1 MYFRLTLPN
10 RASVLVL
17 DETLYSGKD
26 TAAVTRMASGTAGFE
41 VGFVIRLNGVSFGAF
56 LTHPLLVI
64 AVLPSE
70 MLFDTHKVAES
81 VAWVMV
87 QTTRFWAYK
96 DPLPHL
102 LRLPLKQFPWHFVPS
117 PMHLQIL
124 VSLEPLVA
132 DLTHIPVRFQQRLG
146 R

>member
-1 MYFRLTLPN
+1 MGRKNKP
-10 RASVLVL
+10 R
-17 DETLYSGKD
+17 EH
-26 TAAVTRMASGTAGFE
+26 TATVTRMASSATGFE
-41 VGFVIRLNGVSFGAF
+41 VGFVIGLNSISFGAF

-70 MLFDTHKVAES
+70 MLFYSYKITKG

-87 QTTRFWAYK
+87 QTSRLRAHKNPF
-96 DPLPHL
+96 LHL
-102 LRLPLKQFPWHFVPS
+102 LCLPLKQLPWHFVPS

-132 DLTHIPVRFQQRLG
+132 DLTHIPIGFQ
-146 R
+146 